1 MAVAGDP
8 DASHDAR
15 LTAACRRVETA
26 VESLVGAVPERAL
39 TADPGVPGRH
49 PGAEQALAHLH
60 GLERALDALAAPLR
74 GSPPLRV

>member
-15 LTAACRRVETA
+15 LTAACRRVEAA
-26 VESLVGAVPERAL
+26 VESLVGAVPERAP
-39 TADPGVPGRH
+39 TAGPGVPGRH

-60 GLERALDALAAPLR
+60 GMERALAELAAPLS
-74 GSPPLRV
+74 GSRLLRV